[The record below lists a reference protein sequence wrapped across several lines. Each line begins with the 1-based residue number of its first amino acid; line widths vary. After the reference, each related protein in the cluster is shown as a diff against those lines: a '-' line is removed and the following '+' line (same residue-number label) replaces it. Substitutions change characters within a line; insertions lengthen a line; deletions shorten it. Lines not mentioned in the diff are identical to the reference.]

1 MAVKQYEIEGQLYN
15 VSEEREADF
24 LNDFKDKKITLV
36 SSGEQED
43 DIDPPVKTTD
53 GVAGADAPS
62 EIAAPESMDLS
73 SENISLDL
81 QDVQSDTDVQI
92 DTGGGDPEMIFKEKY
107 NTPLTKEE
115 KIKYDAWVASES
127 KRQGRDITWDL
138 GTYDIQ
144 GFWKSGDH
152 MKMDEDNHGSDK
164 WKKPNHPTFS
174 NQSNYHNVDGYIGG
188 TWAEDGG
195 YTPSDYTTKLY
206 DKNYYD
212 RLFGREPNRPEYLKP
227 LKKQSDTSLDSL
239 LNDIDEKIKA
249 KPVSEQQIAD
259 FKSIQSRTEAPK
271 PEIKI
276 KQIDKQKPLIQNFR
290 STVKGVLANDG
301 IYRLGVEGRTVED
314 LVNNGVEDELIK
326 KVKENYKDVYALQ
339 DLPFDFTMDNILEKE
354 LGKVIKKERDFFNT
368 EKNKQVNTARKEGI
382 YQPTI
387 DQGFEDFA
395 QDLNKDQKTYALLV
409 QEARKY
415 QKQLKYGDAK
425 AAQNNLIRLKPL
437 INDAFEKMQQN
448 KYGKNVKQ
456 YSYLFDPTTG
466 AKLDLTE
473 AVESSDVNDQRQKV
487 ERLEQEYNSLGLELL
502 EREFFRHNLDS
513 RDIQEDLLKT
523 INLKPTD
530 GSFAI
535 ALGQMGYKAQD
546 GLFKDVRYQDLL
558 NYQDQKELL
567 QSSIYNPEGGIV
579 PVLGDE
585 LKSIAK
591 ERLQLGLEKEALISS
606 YMLNVDP
613 ASIKIKAD
621 DYIERFGETVL
632 EATFGEDVISK
643 IGTTK
648 RKELDQLQNLF
659 SNANI
664 ELTKEQEENFERGF
678 GMKVTEGVGYF
689 VPELA
694 KFAIANKVAGA
705 AGITRYIAQ
714 LAKSGSG
721 AIKSGKLIS
730 AAEAGVASRR
740 DKIMANVFGALLE
753 EAKFEAVT
761 AGEAKTLGGAGF
773 FLGGKLAGK
782 FIPKFTG
789 KAAVVNNVVEK
800 YAGGAIGGVG
810 GAETAKITE
819 ALFEDLIGSKDFKKS
834 MQELYGDM
842 DEATEQMLVD
852 GVVFGLLGVQR
863 AKAKDF
869 YSIRRRRQLL
879 ENIESNIIAG
889 EYKGAELDKKIA
901 LAQDLQRDLSYADR
915 PFNDLNI
922 GEQQQQV
929 NTFRRIIQNPES
941 TPGDIKQAGRFI
953 NRYEANVAAA
963 KRTINKSFDNLMQAG
978 VMKNLKLNIQQ
989 GGLSE
994 GNKAEFDPVNRTI
1007 RVDINQ
1013 YKPGV
1018 LAQEVGHVFM
1028 KAAFNSNTKAASI
1041 FKERIQ
1047 EDVNNALKD
1056 QTFNIGD
1063 KTGLSFEQAIK
1074 EAYKE
1079 KPATT
1084 PEEYVMNVVEF
1095 LSQPKYR
1102 ELLLEKGLIN
1112 NLKRSTLNIANRVGL
1127 DYTNKNNFRTGAE
1140 LLEFLYSV
1148 NKVAEGG
1155 SSTAIKN
1162 KFKAFE
1168 EIIIDGTKLKDL
1180 ANSGEVIDVIKAS
1193 SKIKSRKEPLEEIKS
1208 LIPDNIKTKADFNS
1222 FIRNESSAVSIAN
1235 ALAENGVINNY
1246 IRSKQTSQKQGDL
1259 ALDEITFRVF
1269 NFNPEAKRKDG
1280 TTVGPSGFGEFIFA
1294 NANFAKLEAKK
1305 DLAIEA
1311 EKIKKETSLDSDQA
1325 KDLAVAESMGE
1336 PKELSSQPKDAPLI
1350 DPTKF
1355 TGVPKNISIKSE
1367 ITEDL
1372 SMKKVSSKYANEVA
1386 EQIWGADLAGKIM
1399 KGKYLDAVESATN
1412 IQQFFIKDNNRLS
1425 FLKILPEFNVAP
1437 KKVSVDGKKLEVSAN
1452 IQGTAITPRA
1462 SQILLDYFYEPFKNV
1477 KGEPGFR
1484 ENLIVTSPGGR
1495 STGKTSQT
1503 DVYRLKPEFRGSTFN
1518 PAFQKAYQKFSLDL
1532 GITEAG
1538 IPRVLPKGELQATI
1552 GQLLK
1557 NSAKLYTQL
1566 TTNKLVRDKI
1576 KAQEKPTD
1584 QLVADIAAG
1593 KSVTMASAKISEN
1606 VKTAINKLSN
1616 IEIKRIKAT
1625 IGGKNVEKDFNTV
1638 LNGYVNGNKQE
1649 ALNKIKNVKIK
1660 EALEN
1665 YFEADLWK
1673 VGVFQD
1679 IQAKNKGIQYEA
1691 FAKNVI
1697 KTANIKGVEVSMRG
1711 GFSNKGAGDLTI
1723 KSGNVEMNIELKLND
1738 KAQMS
1743 SFTVKNVEGKVEFTT
1758 DVLTPELI
1766 KEISDLV
1773 SSKEHK
1779 QAITEFNNEGVR
1791 FAKENGYKAEIQDGF
1806 LYAQKEVFEHLKAK
1820 GFQNKTNL
1828 SVTTDASIISKLYNK
1843 KGVNYIDL
1851 NKKGVFWMGKN
1862 KFKINNIPE
1871 LQGETSISVRMVR
1884 NQIGKTGIYKLNQ
1897 RAFPKLEG
1905 VAVESGFN
1913 LSNPKTIKP
1922 TLESIKQR
1930 GQTMASKEIGSS
1942 EMRDVVARR
1951 LFSEQLKNKPSYLQN
1966 FENLNAKQQQ
1976 AVLKEMVESNLISNE
1991 NVTFASK
1998 NLNAEFNRIIERSTG
2013 IGARQKIS
2021 EARAAVQGTKK
2032 GKFDIFISPSAED
2045 FVGLLYKTL
2054 GKGKQG
2060 DADLAFYKKNLLD
2073 PFAKANNLIT
2083 SERLALMRDYRALKK
2098 EIGVVPKN
2106 LRKTDPSTGFTKEQA
2121 VRAYIWNKQGM
2132 EIPGINKG
2140 DLNSLLKSVNKN
2152 PELKQFGDQLISI
2165 NKGDGYAKPQNSWL
2179 TGSITTDL
2187 LQGINTTKRAKH
2199 LEQWQKNV
2207 DIVFSKNNLNKLEAA
2222 YGVQYRKAMENML
2235 TRMKTGR
2242 NRTYGMDSLTG
2253 KLTDW
2258 INGSVGAIMFFNTRS
2273 AVLQTLSAT
2282 NFINFKDNN
2291 IFSAGKAFANQKQ
2304 YWSDFSKLFNSEFL
2318 VARRDGLKLNVN
2330 EADIA
2335 EMAKKGG
2342 VRGVINEILRFG
2354 FTPTQLADSFAIASG
2369 GSTFYR
2375 NRIKT
2380 YEKQGLSKVEAEK
2393 KAFED
2398 FRETAEVSQQSSRP
2412 DMISQQQAGSL
2423 GRLVLAFANTP
2434 SQYARI
2440 IKKSALDLKNNR
2452 GDAKTNIS
2460 KIVYYTF
2467 AQNLM
2472 FNALQQG
2479 LFALAFGDDEDDEKK
2494 KQKNIDVA
2502 NGMANSLLRGMG
2514 MYGAATAAAK
2524 DAALRIYK
2532 ESQKD
2537 RPKYEKAAIDFLS
2550 ISPPISSK
2558 YRKIASAGRDI
2569 QFAKEGDFEE
2579 FSIDNPAL
2587 QAGSKVISAT
2597 TNLPLD
2603 RLIIKTENV
2612 NDALNQDLEYWQ
2624 KTALLLGWSDWQLG
2638 IESDEDKKERGRA
2651 TKIKRREVK
2660 RREVKRR

>member
-1 MAVKQYEIEGQLYN
+1 MELDAYIDSLIEQGLSDNEIAVKIE
-15 VSEEREADF
+15 E
-24 LNDFKDKKITLV
+24 FKAN
-36 SSGEQED
+36 Q
-43 DIDPPVKTTD
+43 TTDENFQQD

-62 EIAAPESMDLS
+62 EIVAPE
-73 SENISLDL
+73 
-81 QDVQSDTDVQI
+81 DTELPQV
-92 DTGGGDPEMIFKEKY
+92 
-107 NTPLTKEE
+107 
-115 KIKYDAWVASES
+115 
-127 KRQGRDITWDL
+127 
-138 GTYDIQ
+138 
-144 GFWKSGDH
+144 
-152 MKMDEDNHGSDK
+152 
-164 WKKPNHPTFS
+164 
-174 NQSNYHNVDGYIGG
+174 
-188 TWAEDGG
+188 
-195 YTPSDYTTKLY
+195 
-206 DKNYYD
+206 
-212 RLFGREPNRPEYLKP
+212 
-227 LKKQSDTSLDSL
+227 DTSLDSL
-239 LNDIDEKIKA
+239 LNDIDEKIKR
-249 KPVSEQQIAD
+249 KPASEQQVAD
-259 FKSIQSRTEAPK
+259 IKSIESRTEAPK

-276 KQIDKQKPLIQNFR
+276 KQIDKQKPLIQDFR
-290 STVKGVLANDG
+290 SSVKGVLANNG
-301 IYRLGVEGRTVED
+301 IYKLGVEGKTVED
-314 LVNNGVEDELIK
+314 LVNNGVEEELMK
-326 KVKENYKDVYALQ
+326 TVKQNYRDFHALQ

-354 LGKVIKKERDFFNT
+354 LSKVIKKERDFFNT
-368 EKNKQVNTARKEGI
+368 EKNKQVDTARQEGI

-395 QDLNKDQKTYALLV
+395 QDLNKDQKAYALLI

-425 AAQNNLIRLKPL
+425 DAQNNLIRLKPL
-437 INDAFEKMQQN
+437 INDAFEKMQQD

-473 AVESSDVNDQRQKV
+473 AVESSDVNDQKEEV
-487 ERLEQEYNSLGLELL
+487 ERLEQEYNSLSLELL

-523 INLKPTD
+523 IDLKPTD
-530 GSFAI
+530 GYFAI
-535 ALGQMGYKAQD
+535 QLGQMGYKPQN
-546 GLFKDVRYQDLL
+546 GVFKDVRYQDLL
-558 NYQDQKELL
+558 NYQDQRELL

-591 ERLQLGLEKEALISS
+591 ERLQLGLEKEALTSS

-613 ASIKIKAD
+613 ASIKIKAG
-621 DYIERFGETVL
+621 DYVERFGETVL
-632 EATFGEDVISK
+632 EATFGEDAISK

-648 RKELDQLQNLF
+648 RKELDQLQILF
-659 SNANI
+659 NNANI
-664 ELTKEQEENFERGF
+664 ELTKEQKENFERGF

-694 KFAIANKVAGA
+694 KFAVANKVAGA

-721 AIKSGKLIS
+721 AIKGGKLIS

-761 AGEAKTLGGAGF
+761 AGEARTGGGAGF

-789 KAAVVNNVVEK
+789 KAAAVNNVLEK
-800 YAGGAIGGVG
+800 YVG
-810 GAETAKITE
+810 GAVGGVAGSEGAKIAE
-819 ALFEDLIGSKDFKKS
+819 AVFEDLIGDKDFMKS
-834 MQELYGDM
+834 MGEFYGDM
-842 DEATEQMLVD
+842 DEAVQEAAVNF
-852 GVVFGLLGVQR
+852 VVFGFLGAQR
-863 AKAKDF
+863 SKAKDF
-869 YSIRRRRQLL
+869 YSIRRKRQLL
-879 ENIESNIIAG
+879 EKIESNIIAG
-889 EYKGAELDKKIA
+889 EYKGAELNKKMA
-901 LAQDLQRDLSYADR
+901 LAQDLQRDLSYADK

-929 NTFRRIIQNPES
+929 NALRKIIQNPES
-941 TPGDIKQAGRFI
+941 TRGDIKEAQRFI
-953 NRYEANVAAA
+953 NKYEANVAAA
-963 KRTINKSFDNLMQAG
+963 ERRISKSFDNLMEAG

-1056 QTFNIGD
+1056 QSFNIGD

-1155 SSTAIKN
+1155 SSAAIKN

-1180 ANSGEVIDVIKAS
+1180 ANSGEVIDITKAS
-1193 SKIKSRKEPLEEIKS
+1193 SKIKNRKEPLEEIKS
-1208 LIPDNIKTKADFNS
+1208 LVPDNIKTKADFDS
-1222 FIRNESSAVSIAN
+1222 FMRNESSAVSIAN

-1305 DLAIEA
+1305 DLAIET
-1311 EKIKKETSLDSDQA
+1311 ERIKQETNLDSEQA

-1336 PKELSSQPKDAPLI
+1336 PKEPSSQPKDTPLI

-1355 TGVPKNISIKSE
+1355 TGVSKDISIKSE

-1412 IQQFFIKDNNRLS
+1412 IQQFFIKGNNRLK

-1437 KKVSVDGKKLEVSAN
+1437 KQVSVDGKKIEVSAN

-1484 ENLIVTSPGGR
+1484 EDLIVTSPGGR
-1495 STGKTSQT
+1495 STGTTSQPG
-1503 DVYRLKPEFRGSTFN
+1503 VYRLKPEFRGSIQS

-1532 GITEAG
+1532 GITKAG
-1538 IPRVLPKGELQATI
+1538 VPRVLPKGELQTTI

-1584 QLVADIAAG
+1584 QLIADIAAG
-1593 KSVTMASAKISEN
+1593 KSFTMASVKIDAVDATVKKLNN
-1606 VKTAINKLSN
+1606 V
-1616 IEIKRIKAT
+1616 EIKRIKAT

-1638 LNGYVNGNKQE
+1638 LNGYINGNEKQ
-1649 ALNKIKNVKIK
+1649 ALSSIKNNKIR

-1691 FAKNVI
+1691 FTKNVI
-1697 KTANIKGVEVSMRG
+1697 KSANIEGVEVSMRG

-1743 SFTVKNVEGKVEFTT
+1743 SFTVKNVKGEIQFTT
-1758 DVLTPELI
+1758 DVLTPELS

-1773 SSKEHK
+1773 NSSEHK

-1791 FAKENGYKAEIQDGF
+1791 FAKQNGYKAKIQDGF
-1806 LYAQKEVFEHLKAK
+1806 LYAQKEVFEHLKTE
-1820 GFQNKTNL
+1820 GFQKKTNL
-1828 SVTTDASIISKLYNK
+1828 SVQTDAAIISALYNK

-1851 NKKGVFWMGKN
+1851 NQKGVFWMGKN
-1862 KFKINNIPE
+1862 KLNIPNVAE
-1871 LQGETSISVRMVR
+1871 LQGNTSINIRMVR
-1884 NQIGKTGIYKLNQ
+1884 NQIGKTGIYRLNQ
-1897 RAFPKLEG
+1897 RAFPKLESSTI
-1905 VAVESGFN
+1905 ESGFN

-1922 TLESIKQR
+1922 ALQAIKASAGAATAEGTIVASRSI
-1930 GQTMASKEIGSS
+1930 
-1942 EMRDVVARR
+1942 
-1951 LFSEQLKNKPSYLQN
+1951 
-1966 FENLNAKQQQ
+1966 
-1976 AVLKEMVESNLISNE
+1976 
-1991 NVTFASK
+1991 
-1998 NLNAEFNRIIERSTG
+1998 NAEFNRIIERSTG
-2013 IGARQKIS
+2013 ISARQKIS
-2021 EARAAVQGTKK
+2021 EARAAVQGAKK

-2060 DADLAFYKKNLLD
+2060 DADLAFYDKTLLK

-2083 SERLALMRDYRALKK
+2083 SERLALMRDYKALKK

-2106 LRKTDPSTGFTKEQA
+2106 LRKTDPNTGFTKEQA

-2132 EIPGINKG
+2132 AIPGINKG

-2165 NKGDGYAKPQNSWL
+2165 NRGDGYAKPENSWL

-2207 DIVFSKNNLNKLEAA
+2207 DVIFSKDNLNKLEAA

-2235 TRMKTGR
+2235 LRMKTGR

-2258 INGSVGAIMFFNTRS
+2258 VNGSVGAIMFFNTRS

-2291 IFSAGKAFANQKQ
+2291 IFAAGKAFANQKQ
-2304 YWSDFSKLFNSEFL
+2304 YWSDFSKLFNSDFL

-2354 FTPTQLADSFAIASG
+2354 FTPTQIADSFAIASG

-2440 IKKSALDLKNNR
+2440 IKKAALDLKNGR

-2467 AQNLM
+2467 AQNLL

-2479 LFALAFGDDEDDEKK
+2479 AFALAFGDDEDDEKK
-2494 KQKNIDVA
+2494 KEKTIDIA

-2514 MYGAATAAAK
+2514 FYGAAVAAVK
-2524 DAALRIYK
+2524 DSALRIYK
-2532 ESQKD
+2532 ESQKNM
-2537 RPKYEKAAIDFLS
+2537 PKYEKAAIDFLN

-2558 YRKIASAGRDI
+2558 YRKIASAGRNI
-2569 QFAKEGDFEE
+2569 QFAKKGEFED

-2587 QAGSKVISAT
+2587 ESGSKVISAT
-2597 TNLPLD
+2597 TNIPLD
-2603 RLIIKTENV
+2603 RLLIKSQNI
-2612 NDALNQDLEYWQ
+2612 NDALGQDLEEWERI
-2624 KTALLLGWSDWQLG
+2624 ALMLGWQDWQIG
-2638 IESDEDKKERGRA
+2638 IKDEKEKKKNAGGF
-2651 TKIKRREVK
+2651 KIKK
-2660 RREVKRR
+2660 IKLKGIKIN

>member
-15 VSEEREADF
+15 VSETREADF
-24 LNDFKDKKITLV
+24 LNDFKDKKVTLV
-36 SSGEQED
+36 NGEQED
-43 DIDPPVKTTD
+43 NIDPPVKTTD

-62 EIAAPESMDLS
+62 GIAAPE
-73 SENISLDL
+73 
-81 QDVQSDTDVQI
+81 DTELPQV
-92 DTGGGDPEMIFKEKY
+92 
-107 NTPLTKEE
+107 
-115 KIKYDAWVASES
+115 
-127 KRQGRDITWDL
+127 
-138 GTYDIQ
+138 
-144 GFWKSGDH
+144 
-152 MKMDEDNHGSDK
+152 
-164 WKKPNHPTFS
+164 
-174 NQSNYHNVDGYIGG
+174 
-188 TWAEDGG
+188 
-195 YTPSDYTTKLY
+195 
-206 DKNYYD
+206 
-212 RLFGREPNRPEYLKP
+212 
-227 LKKQSDTSLDSL
+227 DTSLDSL
-239 LNDIDEKIKA
+239 LNDIDEKIKR
-249 KPVSEQQIAD
+249 KPASEQQVAD
-259 FKSIQSRTEAPK
+259 FKSIELQSPKVTPGQEIQIERPQLEVSEAV
-271 PEIKI
+271 
-276 KQIDKQKPLIQNFR
+276 KQKVKQENIDRQKPLIQDFR
-290 STVKGVLANDG
+290 SSVKSVLANNG
-301 IYRLGVEGRTVED
+301 IYKLDIEGGTVEE
-314 LVNNGVEDELIK
+314 LIANGVED
-326 KVKENYKDVYALQ
+326 KVLKAARENYKTGRAFQ
-339 DLPFDFTMDNILEKE
+339 GKELPPNQFLDIILESE
-354 LGKVIKKERDFFNT
+354 ISNLAKKERNFFNT
-368 EKNKQVNTARKEGI
+368 EKNKQVDTARQEGV

-387 DQGFEDFA
+387 NQGFEDFA
-395 QDLNKDQKTYALLV
+395 QDLNKDQKAYALLI
-409 QEARKY
+409 QEARRY

-425 AAQNNLIRLKPL
+425 KAQDNLIRLKPL
-437 INDAFEKMQQN
+437 INDAFEKMQLSP
-448 KYGKNVKQ
+448 KTGKNIKQ

-466 AKLDLTE
+466 AKLDLTG
-473 AVESSDVNDQRQKV
+473 AVEASDVNDYKKEV
-487 ERLEQEYNSLGLELL
+487 EKLEQEYNSLNLELL

-513 RDIQEDLLKT
+513 RNIQEDLLKT
-523 INLKPTD
+523 IDLKPTD
-530 GSFAI
+530 GMFAI
-535 ALGQMGYKAQD
+535 QLGQMGYEAQD
-546 GLFKDVRYQDLL
+546 GVFKDVRYQDLL

-591 ERLQLGLEKEALISS
+591 ERLQLGLEKEALTSS
-606 YMLNVDP
+606 YILNVDP

-632 EATFGEDVISK
+632 EATFGEDAISK

-648 RKELDQLQNLF
+648 RKELDQLQTLF
-659 SNANI
+659 NNANI

-694 KFAIANKVAGA
+694 KFAVANKVAGA
-705 AGITRYIAQ
+705 TGITNIIRNLSQGTRKQKLMAFA
-714 LAKSGSG
+714 LGS
-721 AIKSGKLIS
+721 
-730 AAEAGVASRR
+730 
-740 DKIMANVFGALLE
+740 MLE

-761 AGEAKTLGGAGF
+761 LGEAKTGGGAGF
-773 FLGGKLAGK
+773 FIGGRAVGKL
-782 FIPKFTG
+782 IPKFTG
-789 KAAVVNNVVEK
+789 KAAAVNNVLEK
-800 YAGGAIGGVG
+800 YVG
-810 GAETAKITE
+810 GAVGGVAGTEGAKIAE
-819 ALFEDLIGSKDFKKS
+819 AAYEHLIGDKDFMRS
-834 MQELYGDM
+834 MEDFYGDM
-842 DEATEQMLVD
+842 DAFTQESAVTAVT
-852 GVVFGLLGVQR
+852 FGFLGLQR

-869 YSIRRRRQLL
+869 QSIRRRRQLL
-879 ENIESNIIAG
+879 EKIESNIIAG
-889 EYKGAELDKKIA
+889 EYKGAELNKKMA
-901 LAQDLQRDLSYADR
+901 LAQDLQRDLSYADK

-922 GEQQQQV
+922 GDQQQQV
-929 NTFRRIIQNPES
+929 NALRKIIQNTES
-941 TPGDIKQAGRFI
+941 TRGDIKEAQRFI
-953 NRYEANVAAA
+953 NKYEANVAAA
-963 KRTINKSFDNLMQAG
+963 ERRISKSFDNLMEAG

-1056 QTFNIGD
+1056 QSFNIGD

-1112 NLKRSTLNIANRVGL
+1112 NLKRSTLNIANKVGL

-1155 SSTAIKN
+1155 SSAAIKN

-1168 EIIIDGTKLKDL
+1168 EIIIDGKKLKDL
-1180 ANSGEVIDVIKAS
+1180 ANSGEVIDVTKAS

-1222 FIRNESSAVSIAN
+1222 FMRNESSAVSIAN

-1311 EKIKKETSLDSDQA
+1311 EKIKQETSLDSDQA

-1437 KKVSVDGKKLEVSAN
+1437 KKASVDGKKLEVSAN

-1477 KGEPGFR
+1477 EGEPGFR
-1484 ENLIVTSPGGR
+1484 ENLIITSPGGR
-1495 STGKTSQT
+1495 SRGKTSQT

-1606 VKTAINKLSN
+1606 VKTAIDRLGTA
-1616 IEIKRIKAT
+1616 EVKRIKAVV
-1625 IGGKNVEKDFNTV
+1625 GGKNVEKDFNTV
-1638 LNGYVNGNKQE
+1638 LNGYINGNKQE
-1649 ALNKIKNVKIK
+1649 ALNSIKDVKIK

-1758 DVLTPELI
+1758 DVLTPELS
-1766 KEISDLV
+1766 KEISDLA

-1862 KFKINNIPE
+1862 KLKINNIPE
-1871 LQGETSISVRMVR
+1871 LQGEASVSIRMVR
-1884 NQIGKTGIYKLNQ
+1884 NQIGETGIYKLNQ

-1905 VAVESGFN
+1905 VTTESGFN

-1922 TLESIKQR
+1922 TLESIKQL
-1930 GQTMASKEIGSS
+1930 GQTMSSKEIGSS

-1951 LFSEQLKNKPSYLQN
+1951 LFSEQLKNKPGYLQN
-1966 FENLNAKQQQ
+1966 FANLNAKQQQ
-1976 AVLKEMVESNLISNE
+1976 AVLKEMVGSNLISNE

-1998 NLNAEFNRIIERSTG
+1998 NLNAEFNRILERSTG

-2021 EARAAVQGTKK
+2021 EARAAVQGAKK

-2054 GKGKQG
+2054 GKNKQG
-2060 DADLAFYKKNLLD
+2060 DADLAFYDKNLLK

-2083 SERLALMRDYRALKK
+2083 SERLALMRDYKAIKK

-2106 LRKTDPSTGFTKEQA
+2106 LRKTDPNTGFTKEQA

-2165 NKGDGYAKPQNSWL
+2165 NRGDGYAKPQNSWL

-2207 DIVFSKNNLNKLEAA
+2207 DIIFSKDNLNKLEAA

-2235 TRMKTGR
+2235 LRMKTGR

-2291 IFSAGKAFANQKQ
+2291 IFAAGKAFANQKQ

-2393 KAFED
+2393 QAFED

-2412 DMISQQQAGSL
+2412 DMISQQQSGSL

-2440 IKKSALDLKNNR
+2440 IKKSALDLKNGR

-2494 KQKNIDVA
+2494 KQKNVDVA

-2514 MYGAATAAAK
+2514 MYGAAAAAAK

-2532 ESQKD
+2532 ESEKNQ
-2537 RPKYEKAAIDFLS
+2537 PKYEKAAIDFLN

-2558 YRKIASAGRDI
+2558 YRKIASAGRTI
-2569 QFAKEGDFEE
+2569 QFAKKGEFEN
-2579 FSIDNPAL
+2579 FNINNPAL
-2587 QAGSKVISAT
+2587 ESGSKVISAT
-2597 TNLPLD
+2597 TNIPLD
-2603 RLIIKTENV
+2603 RLLIKTQNI
-2612 NDALNQDLEYWQ
+2612 NDALSQDLEDWERI
-2624 KTALLLGWSDWQLG
+2624 ALMLGWSGWQLG
-2638 IESDEDKKERGRA
+2638 IEDDKDKKEKAEAGGFRTRKFK
-2651 TKIKRREVK
+2651 TQPLK
-2660 RREVKRR
+2660 